1 MAGKTRNFANGM
13 LFLWHTNFA
22 IQFLWM
28 SSVKLPLTTFW
39 QAISKKRKNR
49 VRLKIWREKP

>member
-1 MAGKTRNFANGM
+1 
-13 LFLWHTNFA
+13 
-22 IQFLWM
+22 M